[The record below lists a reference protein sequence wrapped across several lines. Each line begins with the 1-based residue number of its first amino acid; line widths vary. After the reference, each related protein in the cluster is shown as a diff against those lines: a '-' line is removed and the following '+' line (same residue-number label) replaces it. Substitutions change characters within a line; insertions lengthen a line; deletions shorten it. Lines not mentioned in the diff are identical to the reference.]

1 MDLRRTLLLFSFIFA
16 GSLAIAQP
24 KDRWTI
30 QDDGAIRW
38 NINDNIPHDDHLEM
52 SGQQLSVVLRYGVD
66 AQKRFHLNRSLVFPM
81 LRMDPNK
88 TQNNLKQ
95 RFDVNIPAL
104 VTVDDQTLL
113 NEEVRDVTFNGI
125 MRVESSFGYVYRRK
139 ELKDAVRLTRVLYP
153 STNAARYCEE
163 YTFKNSSPNQIT
175 LRVPEWNVTYTT
187 PEEAGVYGA
196 YCIEA
201 ALSKSGVFVLKPGET
216 LEFYAIFSGGKLAD
230 ASSGRNNAGLS
241 HINILSERAAREA
254 LISQWWGNLVLETPD
269 PVLNRMFAFAKLRG
283 AESIYRTKGG
293 LMHGPGGEAYYA
305 AVWANDQAEYINPFF
320 PFLGYEIGDESALNS
335 FRHFARYMNPE
346 YKPIPSSIISEGVS
360 FWHGA
365 KDRGDGAMIAYGAAR
380 YALAR
385 GDKAEAR
392 ELWPLIEWCLEYCNR
407 KLTPAGVVASNSDEL
422 ENRFPAGDANLCTS
436 TLYYDALRSAVMLG
450 RELGVSAKQL
460 NTYRDQADALEKAI
474 EKHFGYE
481 IEGFHSYRYYE
492 GNDILRS
499 WICMPLVMG
508 IYTRAQGTI
517 DALFSPRLWTD
528 DGLLTQAGTETFW
541 DRSTLYALR
550 GTIAAGEVEKGMSF
564 LKKYSHRRLL
574 GDHVPYAIE
583 AWPEGDQ
590 RHLSA
595 ESGLYCRIYTE
606 GLFGIRPTGLRSF
619 EMTPRLPQ
627 EWEYMN
633 LNCVR
638 AFNSEF
644 DIRVSRAG
652 KKLHVE
658 VLKGGKPILR
668 KNVTEGVAVR
678 VNL

>member
-81 LRMDPNK
+81 LRMHPNK

-139 ELKDAVRLTRVLYP
+139 ELKDAVQLTRVLYP

-216 LEFYAIFSGGKLAD
+216 LEFYAIFSGRKLAD

-254 LISQWWGNLVLETPD
+254 LISQWWSNLVLDTPD

>member
-1 MDLRRTLLLFSFIFA
+1 MDLRRTLLLFSFILV

-81 LRMDPNK
+81 LRMHPNK

-139 ELKDAVRLTRVLYP
+139 ELKDAVQLTRVLYP

-216 LEFYAIFSGGKLAD
+216 LEFYAIFSGRKLAD

-254 LISQWWGNLVLETPD
+254 LISQWWDNLVLETPD

-658 VLKGGKPILR
+658 ILKGGKLVLK
-668 KNVTEGVAVR
+668 KNITEGVAVR

>member
-1 MDLRRTLLLFSFIFA
+1 
-16 GSLAIAQP
+16 
-24 KDRWTI
+24 
-30 QDDGAIRW
+30 
-38 NINDNIPHDDHLEM
+38 
-52 SGQQLSVVLRYGVD
+52 
-66 AQKRFHLNRSLVFPM
+66 
-81 LRMDPNK
+81 
-88 TQNNLKQ
+88 
-95 RFDVNIPAL
+95 
-104 VTVDDQTLL
+104 
-113 NEEVRDVTFNGI
+113 
-125 MRVESSFGYVYRRK
+125 
-139 ELKDAVRLTRVLYP
+139 
-153 STNAARYCEE
+153 
-163 YTFKNSSPNQIT
+163 
-175 LRVPEWNVTYTT
+175 
-187 PEEAGVYGA
+187 
-196 YCIEA
+196 
-201 ALSKSGVFVLKPGET
+201 
-216 LEFYAIFSGGKLAD
+216 
-230 ASSGRNNAGLS
+230 
-241 HINILSERAAREA
+241 
-254 LISQWWGNLVLETPD
+254 
-269 PVLNRMFAFAKLRG
+269 
-283 AESIYRTKGG
+283 
-293 LMHGPGGEAYYA
+293 
-305 AVWANDQAEYINPFF
+305 
-320 PFLGYEIGDESALNS
+320 
-335 FRHFARYMNPE
+335 MNPE
-346 YKPIPSSIISEGVS
+346 DKPIPSSIISEGVS

-450 RELGVSAKQL
+450 RELGISAKQL
-460 NTYRDQADALEKAI
+460 NTYRDQANALEKAI

-508 IYTRAQGTI
+508 IYTRAHGTI

-550 GTIAAGEVEKGMSF
+550 GTIAAGEVEKGMNF

-627 EWEYMN
+627 GWEYMN
-633 LNCVR
+633 LNRVR

-668 KNVTEGVAVR
+668 KNITEGVAVR

>member
-1 MDLRRTLLLFSFIFA
+1 MKRIFLFIPFI
-16 GSLAIAQP
+16 LAAWASVCAQP
-24 KDRWTI
+24 QDRWSI
-30 QDDGAIRW
+30 RQDGAIRW
-38 NINDNIPHDDHLEM
+38 EPTRNLPHEDHVEM
-52 SGQQLSVVLRYGVD
+52 SGQMLSVVLRYGVD
-66 AQKRFHLNRSLVFPM
+66 AQQRFHLNRSLVFPM
-81 LRMDPNK
+81 LRMKPNK

-95 RFDVNIPAL
+95 RFDVNIPAM

-113 NEEVRDVTFNGI
+113 NETVRSVTFNGI
-125 MRVESSFGYVYRRK
+125 MQVESDYGYIHRRK
-139 ELKDAVRLTRVLYP
+139 ELKNAVHVTRILYP
-153 STNAARYCEE
+153 SSNAPRYLEE
-163 YTFKNSSPNQIT
+163 YTFKNTSQNTIT
-175 LRVPEWNVTYTT
+175 LRVPEWRVTYTT

-196 YCIEA
+196 YRMEA
-201 ALSKSGVFVLKPGET
+201 SLSKQGSFVLKPGES
-216 LEFYAIFSGGKLAD
+216 LEFYAVYSGKKVADDVTEKDNTAFS
-230 ASSGRNNAGLS
+230 R
-241 HINILSERAAREA
+241 ITIQSERAGRQA
-254 LISQWWGNLVLETPD
+254 LIDQWWGNLVLDTPD

-320 PFLGYEIGDESALNS
+320 PFLGYAIGNESALNAY
-335 FRHFARYMNPE
+335 RHFARYMNPE

-385 GDKAEAR
+385 GDRAEAR
-392 ELWPLIEWCLEYCNR
+392 ELWPLIEWCLEYCKR
-407 KLTPAGVVASNSDEL
+407 KLTPDGVVASNSDEL

-436 TLYYDALRSAVMLG
+436 TLYYDALRSAALLG
-450 RELGVSAKQL
+450 RELGVPGKQL
-460 NTYRDQADALEKAI
+460 AAYAEQAKALERAI
-474 EKHFGYE
+474 ESHFGYE
-481 IEGFHSYRYYE
+481 IEGFHSYRYYK

-550 GTIAAGEVEKGMSF
+550 GTIAAGEVEKGMDF
-564 LKKYSHRRLL
+564 LKKYSRRRLL

-583 AWPEGDQ
+583 AWPEGNQ

-627 EWEYMN
+627 EWDYMN
-633 LNCVR
+633 LNKVR
-638 AFNSEF
+638 AFESDF
-644 DIRVSRAG
+644 DIRVSRSG
-652 KKLHVE
+652 KRLHVE
-658 VLKGGKPILR
+658 VLEGGKAVLK
-668 KNVTEGVAVR
+668 KNIEEGTTLEVR
-678 VNL
+678 L

>member
-1 MDLRRTLLLFSFIFA
+1 MNLRRTLLLFSFIFA
-16 GSLAIAQP
+16 SSLAIAQP

-81 LRMDPNK
+81 LRMHPNK

-125 MRVESSFGYVYRRK
+125 MRVESSFGYIYRRK
-139 ELKDAVRLTRVLYP
+139 ELKDAVQLARVLYP

-216 LEFYAIFSGGKLAD
+216 LEFYAVFSGSKLAD
-230 ASSGRNNAGLS
+230 ASSGRNDAGLS

-254 LISQWWGNLVLETPD
+254 LISQWWSNLVLDTPD

-320 PFLGYEIGDESALNS
+320 PFLGYEIGNESALNS

-460 NTYRDQADALEKAI
+460 NMYRNQANALEKAI

-550 GTIAAGEVEKGMSF
+550 GTIAAGEVEKGMNF

-633 LNCVR
+633 LNRVC
-638 AFNSEF
+638 AFKSEF
-644 DIRVSRAG
+644 DIRVRRAG

-658 VLKGGKPILR
+658 VLKGGKSVL
-668 KNVTEGVAVR
+668 KKSVTEGAAVR
-678 VNL
+678 VSL

>member
-1 MDLRRTLLLFSFIFA
+1 MNLRRTLLLFSFIFA

-30 QDDGAIRW
+30 QDNGAIRW

-81 LRMDPNK
+81 LRMHPNK

-104 VTVDDQTLL
+104 VTVDDQTLM

-125 MRVESSFGYVYRRK
+125 MRVESSFSYVYRRK
-139 ELKDAVRLTRVLYP
+139 ELKDAVQLTRVLYP

-216 LEFYAIFSGGKLAD
+216 LEFYAIFSGKKLAD
-230 ASSGRNNAGLS
+230 APSGRNGAGLS

-320 PFLGYEIGDESALNS
+320 PFLGYEIGNESALNS

-627 EWEYMN
+627 GWEYMN
-633 LNCVR
+633 LNRVR

-668 KNVTEGVAVR
+668 KNITEGVAVR

>member
-1 MDLRRTLLLFSFIFA
+1 MDLKRTLLFLTFILI
-16 GSLAIAQP
+16 SLLSSAQT

-30 QDDGAIRW
+30 LDDGSIRW
-38 NINDNIPHDDHLEM
+38 NIHNNIPHADHLEM

-66 AQKRFHLNRSLVFPM
+66 AQQRFHLNRSLVFPM
-81 LRMDPNK
+81 LRMQPNK

-125 MRVESSFGYVYRRK
+125 MRVESSFGYIYRRK
-139 ELKDAVRLTRVLYP
+139 ELRDAVQLTRVLYP
-153 STNAARYCEE
+153 SANAARYCEE
-163 YTFKNSSPNQIT
+163 YTFRNSTPNPIT
-175 LRVPEWNVTYTT
+175 LRVPEWRVVYTT

-201 ALSKSGVFVLKPGET
+201 RLSKKGTFVLQPGET
-216 LEFYAIFSGGKLAD
+216 LEFFALFSGRKLAD
-230 ASSGRNNAGLS
+230 VSSTLDDAAFARIDIQN
-241 HINILSERAAREA
+241 ERAEREA
-254 LISQWWGNLVLETPD
+254 LISQWWQNLVLDTPD
-269 PVLNRMFAFAKLRG
+269 SVLNRMFAFAKLRG

-320 PFLGYEIGDESALNS
+320 PFLGYEIGNQSALNS

-385 GDKAEAR
+385 GDREEAR
-392 ELWPLIEWCLEYCNR
+392 ELWPLIEWCLEFCHR

-436 TLYYDALRSAVMLG
+436 TLYYDALRSAIMLG
-450 RELGVSAKQL
+450 HELGVPARQLTAYRKQAR
-460 NTYRDQADALEKAI
+460 NLEQAI
-474 EKHFGYE
+474 EKHFGHE
-481 IEGFHSYRYYE
+481 IEGFHSYRYYD

-499 WICMPLVMG
+499 WICMPLVTG

-633 LNCVR
+633 LNHVR
-638 AFNSEF
+638 AFNSDF
-644 DIRVSRAG
+644 DIRVSRVG

-658 VLKGGKPILR
+658 VLKDGKVVLKKKI
-668 KNVTEGVAVR
+668 TEGTVVKVR
-678 VNL
+678 L

>member
-1 MDLRRTLLLFSFIFA
+1 MKRIFLFISFILVA
-16 GSLAIAQP
+16 LVVVCAQSQ
-24 KDRWTI
+24 DRWTI
-30 QDDGAIRW
+30 LQDGSIQWKPTR
-38 NINDNIPHDDHLEM
+38 NLPHEDHVEM
-52 SGQQLSVVLRYGVD
+52 SGQMLSVVLRYGVD
-66 AQKRFHLNRSLVFPM
+66 AQQRFHLNRSLVFPM
-81 LRMDPNK
+81 LRMKPNK

-95 RFDVNIPAL
+95 RFDVNIPAM

-113 NEEVRDVTFNGI
+113 NEVVQDITFNGI
-125 MRVESSFGYVYRRK
+125 MRIESDYGYIYRRK
-139 ELKDAVRLTRVLYP
+139 ELKNAIHVTRILYP
-153 STNAARYCEE
+153 SINAPRYLEE
-163 YTFKNSSPNQIT
+163 YTFKNNSQNPVT
-175 LRVPEWNVTYTT
+175 LRVPEWHVTYTT

-196 YCIEA
+196 YRIEA
-201 ALSKSGVFVLKPGET
+201 SLSKKGTFVLKPGET
-216 LEFYAIFSGGKLAD
+216 LDFYAIYSGKKVSDDVTEKDNTAFS
-230 ASSGRNNAGLS
+230 R
-241 HINILSERAAREA
+241 ITIQSERAGRQA
-254 LISQWWGNLVLETPD
+254 LINQWWGNLVLDTPD
-269 PVLNRMFAFAKLRG
+269 PVLNQMFAFAKLRG

-320 PFLGYEIGDESALNS
+320 PFLGYDIGNESALNAY
-335 FRHFARYMNPE
+335 RHFARYMNPE
-346 YKPIPSSIISEGVS
+346 YNPIPSSIISEGVS

-385 GDKAEAR
+385 GDKEEAR
-392 ELWPLIEWCLEYCNR
+392 ELWPLIEWCLEYCRR
-407 KLTPAGVVASNSDEL
+407 KLTPDGVVASNSDEL

-436 TLYYDALRSAVMLG
+436 TLYYDALRSAALLG
-450 RELGVSAKQL
+450 RELGVSGKQL
-460 NTYRDQADALEKAI
+460 ATYTAQAKTLENAI
-474 EKHFGYE
+474 ENHFGYE

-517 DALFSPRLWTD
+517 DALFSPRLWTS

-550 GTIAAGEVEKGMSF
+550 GTIAAGEVEKGIDF
-564 LKKYSHRRLL
+564 LKKYSRRRLL

-583 AWPEGDQ
+583 AWPEGNQ

-606 GLFGIRPTGLRSF
+606 GLWGIRPIGLRSF

-627 EWEYMN
+627 EWDYMN
-633 LNCVR
+633 LNKIR
-638 AFNSEF
+638 AFNSNF
-644 DIRVSRAG
+644 DIHVSRVG

-658 VLKGGKPILR
+658 VLQEGKSII
-668 KNVTEGVAVR
+668 KKIIEEGKTIKVH
-678 VNL
+678 L

>member
-81 LRMDPNK
+81 LRMHPNK

-139 ELKDAVRLTRVLYP
+139 ELKDAVQLTRVLYP

-216 LEFYAIFSGGKLAD
+216 LEFYAIFSGRKLAD

-254 LISQWWGNLVLETPD
+254 LISQWWDNLVLETPD

-668 KNVTEGVAVR
+668 KNITEGVAVR

>member
-81 LRMDPNK
+81 LRMHPNK

-125 MRVESSFGYVYRRK
+125 MRVESCFGYVYRRK
-139 ELKDAVRLTRVLYP
+139 ELKDAVQLTRVLYP

-216 LEFYAIFSGGKLAD
+216 LEFYAIFSGRKLAD

-668 KNVTEGVAVR
+668 KNITEGVAVR